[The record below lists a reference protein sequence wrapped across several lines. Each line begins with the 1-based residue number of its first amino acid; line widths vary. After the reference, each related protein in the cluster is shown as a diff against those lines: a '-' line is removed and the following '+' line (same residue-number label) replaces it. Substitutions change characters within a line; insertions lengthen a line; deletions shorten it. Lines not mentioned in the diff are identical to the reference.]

1 MKLTV
6 VFLFLLSLLSNTA
19 FSQAESA
26 ENKYTGATFEK
37 YYNAGQY
44 DSIYATFSAPAKV
57 SLPLDKTKAFLTQ
70 LNSRYGH
77 ITNCTLLKYEAPF
90 AVYKTTFEKGI
101 ILLSIA
107 ADNNNAITG
116 LYAKPYEPD
125 TLRNIT
131 PMYLPFNG
139 EWTVFWGGD
148 TKELNYHVVVKFQKN
163 AFDMVINKNGR
174 SFKTDGKTNED
185 YYAFGQPV
193 NAPCDAEVVMAVN
206 GVKDNV
212 PGVLNPMYMTGNA
225 ILLKTKNQEFILL
238 AHFKQHT
245 VKVKQGDVVKQG
257 QLLGQCG
264 NSGNSSAPHLHFH
277 LQNAE
282 DFNQATGVKCYFD
295 KLMVNGVAKTNY
307 SPIKGDKI
315 KAE

>member
-1 MKLTV
+1 MKLTA
-6 VFLFLLSLLSNTA
+6 VFLLLLSFAGSA
-19 FSQAESA
+19 FSQTESA
-26 ENKYTGATFEK
+26 ESQHAGAKFEK

-44 DSIYATFSAPAKV
+44 DSIYATFSAPTKV
-57 SLPLDKTKAFLTQ
+57 SLPLDKTTAFLTG

-77 ITNCTLLKYEAPF
+77 ITKRTFLEYQAPF

-107 ADNNNAITG
+107 TDNNKAITG

-131 PMYLPFNG
+131 PMHLPFKG

-163 AFDMVINKNGR
+163 AFDIVMNKDGR

-185 YYAFGQPV
+185 YYAFGQPII
-193 NAPCDAEVVMAVN
+193 APCDGEVVFAVN

-212 PGVLNPMYMTGNA
+212 PGALNPMYVTGNA
-225 ILLKTKNQEFILL
+225 ILLKTKNQEYILL
-238 AHFKQHT
+238 AHFKQNT
-245 VKVKQGDVVKQG
+245 IKVKQGDMVKQG

-264 NSGNSSAPHLHFH
+264 NSGNSSEPHLHFH
-277 LQNAE
+277 LQNVE

-295 KLMVNGVAKTNY
+295 KLIVNGVATTNY
-307 SPIKGDKI
+307 SPIKGDKV
-315 KAE
+315 KGE